1 MGGGNLAEK
10 ASTVSDSEHT
20 KQVCVSWVPEILISE
35 TDRKIYAS
43 AELYPKTSFSEDVES
58 KEFLVKDLHFEKH
71 TSDLGVY
78 SFCVSINEIVGFLIS
93 WPSYTKK
100 YGSLILNLLNGA
112 SLGPLWF
119 HDEESVSRLFGV
131 SSEWGG
137 ASFLKCVDKHCF
149 LIRSKDNS
157 NFFEISSK
165 PELNPYL
172 LDSDTEKFD
181 ERTSNSPLLHDNTT
195 SLFTN
200 ASLNTRNHNDLK
212 RNVLE
217 KFSLITKALRGVTSS
232 VLDHPAGKQISPYLP
247 SSVKE
252 FASYN
257 PPDSNSSNGLTDPDS
272 DYESARV
279 YLAQWASQHILRQ
292 QQELNDLELSGMNNE
307 QNIDNYGLHSL
318 LLDDFSNE
326 VSDLGDFDL
335 IDNRGSSKIPVP
347 LRTKAPLSPQ
357 KWTNYFYKNGVLNPD
372 GKLECDKSEILKD
385 IFSGGIDEDLR
396 PVVWKFLL
404 GIYPWDSTE
413 SERIN
418 IDKINADTYYT
429 SKSEWL
435 KNKDLIES
443 LDFLEQKTRIEKDV
457 LRTDRELPTFATDD
471 MTGSDEQNI
480 GANGLPGSNASLE
493 HLKDI
498 LLTYHFTDLQ
508 EDDEGQKLGYV
519 QGMSDL
525 LSPLYVVMQD
535 EASSYKCFVNFM
547 KRMRRN
553 FFRNQSGMTEQLSTL
568 TDLIKIFNYPLY
580 KHLDSAHS
588 SNLFCCYRWL
598 LIWFKREFQF
608 DDILK
613 LWEVLWTDYLT
624 PDFFLL
630 VAFGILQRHSDVIM
644 DHLLRF
650 DEVLKYVNGLSGGIS
665 LNVALKDAEI
675 LFYVLRNRL
684 DLIDSK
690 GVLKENN
697 SDHPSQVNSL
707 LPNTSS
713 AGNIDNNISVGILV
727 DLDDKKLMEN
737 DSPLSSLPESSNS
750 HQKHSNTA
758 NETYSS
764 KKNHCKNPNIPERI
778 RSVFYP

>member
-10 ASTVSDSEHT
+10 ASTIPDSEHT

-43 AELYPKTSFSEDVES
+43 AELYPKRSYSKDVES

-93 WPSYTKK
+93 WPTYTKK

-137 ASFLKCVDKHCF
+137 ASFLKNVDKHCF

-165 PELNPYL
+165 PENNPYL
-172 LDSDTEKFD
+172 LDSDPEKFD
-181 ERTSNSPLLHDNTT
+181 ERVSFSKNKNSPLHNDNNV

-212 RNVLE
+212 WNVLE

-252 FASYN
+252 FASYD
-257 PPDSNSSNGLTDPDS
+257 PSHSNSSNGLNDPDS

-292 QQELNDLELSGMNNE
+292 QQELDDLELSGMNNA

-326 VSDLGDFDL
+326 VTDLGDFDL

-413 SERIN
+413 SERKI

-435 KNKDLIES
+435 KNKDLVES

-650 DEVLKYVNGLSGGIS
+650 DEVLKYINGLSGGIS

-675 LFYVLRNRL
+675 LFYVLRHRL

-690 GVLKENN
+690 GTLTENDL
-697 SDHPSQVNSL
+697 DHPSQIDL
-707 LPNTSS
+707 ILPKPSS
-713 AGNIDNNISVGILV
+713 AGNLDSNASVGILV
-727 DLDDKKLMEN
+727 DLDDDK
-737 DSPLSSLPESSNS
+737 PI
-750 HQKHSNTA
+750 A
-758 NETYSS
+758 NEHLSQ
-764 KKNHCKNPNIPERI
+764 KNDCKNPNIPERI